1 MITVEM
7 INSAITKVER
17 VNDIELNTLK
27 DMISDRPEVLVA
39 TLNAMV
45 KVDSI
50 DDRYAQIAHQ
60 APQLLDHAY
69 HLLEASIILQ

>member
-17 VNDIELNTLK
+17 VNNIELSKLK
-27 DMISDRPEVLVA
+27 DVVSDRPEVLV
-39 TLNAMV
+39 TTFNAMV

-50 DDRYAQIAHQ
+50 DDRYAQIANQ
-60 APQLLDHAY
+60 APQLLDHAH